1 MNDLKI
7 KYDGRHYGVVGKN
20 NAVVVPFI
28 YDEILR
34 TFSSGLINVCKN
46 DKWGCLDLEGNE
58 IIPLSY
64 EWIKPFGSEEECVTC
79 AKKDGFWGVIDKHG
93 NAVVPFTQVEE
104 ILFKEKINYFKNDQG
119 KRIII
124 DNKGRLFSANDIT
137 VTRNYSKYGVAILKK
152 DGKYGL
158 VDRNDVSLL
167 PFEYDSITDSQG
179 KKCYI
184 IEQDGKYGVASYE
197 GILKVAPV
205 YDGIGTGV
213 KEAFIVITDN
223 RYGLINWEGHVII
236 KPSYDFI
243 KYIGKGCFR
252 FKKESEWLLYKVRS
266 GSDDTS
272 NIATKSKLSLGEYSM
287 VFKNASFSI
296 LRRNDGFYGVMD
308 RYENPLTSFD
318 LTEIRI
324 IHSEKEYQQG
334 SIIPH
339 KLHVAMKKGDK
350 WGILNEKGK
359 CIAPF
364 VYDDV
369 GRFRSSWNTIEVYQN
384 GKCGFISD
392 NGSVKL
398 PCNYDTLEYENG
410 KKTSYCNITKI
421 RLPKSNSTLV
431 ERINEIT
438 QQCSKYIAMKKDGH
452 WGAINPISMAQVIPF
467 EYDKID
473 FEVEYDKT
481 NSFIRIL
488 KNKKYGLIYG
498 GSFTEALS
506 PEFDKI
512 DFFPH
517 LIKVKKDKLYGA
529 FNAELKL
536 VIPLEYENVTFRENN
551 RVRVKKNNQWS
562 WMYLMGSGEVS
573 SLEQY
578 SVVDVFNEGLALVK
592 RNGKFGYINETMK
605 EVIPCIYDKA
615 DAFMHGIAIVENGGK
630 FGALNTK
637 GELVIPFDYL
647 ILADLSMFGPTLLMA
662 IKERLW
668 GVINK
673 KNQVVVPFE
682 YDEVMTMGGIVTVT
696 KQSKKGLY
704 DHNGQLIVPVVY
716 DDIQHPSMGFKSINV
731 CKNGK
736 WGVLNKFGKEI
747 CEPRYDRI
755 DSYGFACGRLAVCR
769 NNKWGFINRN
779 GREVI
784 ECVYDEVDQFFEENH
799 CEVKL
804 NGEKFM
810 IDTYGRRI

>member
-7 KYDGRHYGVVGKN
+7 KYDGRYYGVVGKN
-20 NAVVVPFI
+20 NAVVVPSI

-46 DKWGCLDLEGNE
+46 DKWGCLSLDGNE

-137 VTRNYSKYGVAILKK
+137 VTRNYSKHGVAILKK

-184 IEQDGKYGVASYE
+184 IEQNGKYGVASYE

-205 YDGIGTGV
+205 YDDIGTGV

-252 FKKESEWLLYKVRS
+252 CKCGKEWLLYNINLYQEDD
-266 GSDDTS
+266 SDVVK
-272 NIATKSKLSLGEYSM
+272 KSILFSSKYSI
-287 VFKNASFSI
+287 VLKKAAFTI
-296 LRRNDGFYGVMD
+296 LRRGDGLYAVID
-308 RYENPLTSFD
+308 KYENYLTPF
-318 LTEIRI
+318 EISEISI
-324 IHSEKEYQQG
+324 IHSENQYGYKDHYRFV
-334 SIIPH
+334 
-339 KLHVAMKKGDK
+339 VAVKKDNK
-350 WGILNEKGK
+350 WGVYNLKGL

-364 VYDDV
+364 IYDKI
-369 GRFRSSWNTIEVYQN
+369 GRYYGPWNLIETYQN
-384 GKCGFISD
+384 GKCGLLCD

-398 PCNYDTLEYENG
+398 PCNHDIIECDDGRKKAYCHITTVNIPDDVLEPNMNMYIDRFSLE
-410 KKTSYCNITKI
+410 KT
-421 RLPKSNSTLV
+421 
-431 ERINEIT
+431 
-438 QQCSKYIAMKKDGH
+438 KYIVMKKDGLL
-452 WGAINPISMAQVIPF
+452 GVYNYPTMAQVVPF
-467 EYDKID
+467 VYDEIEYDGIVHFSRVRRNGKWGLLD
-473 FEVEYDKT
+473 STSFSVVLNSEYD
-481 NSFIRIL
+481 RIEIHPR
-488 KNKKYGLIYG
+488 LI
-498 GSFTEALS
+498 
-506 PEFDKI
+506 I
-512 DFFPH
+512 
-517 LIKVKKDKLYGA
+517 VKKGELWGA
-529 FNAELKL
+529 YNNNFEN
-536 VIPLEYENVTFRENN
+536 VIPIDCEKIILRENN
-551 RVRVKKNNQWS
+551 RIRVKKNKQWS
-562 WMYLMGSGEVS
+562 WRYLMGNGKVSG
-573 SLEQY
+573 LEQY
-578 SVVDVFNEGLALVK
+578 SAVDVFNEGLALVK
-592 RNGKFGYINETMK
+592 RNGKFGYINEAME

-615 DAFMHGIAIVENGGK
+615 DSFMHGIAIVESGDK
-630 FGALNTK
+630 SGALNKK
-637 GELVIPFDYL
+637 GDLIIPFDYL
-647 ILADLSMFGPTLLMA
+647 ILADFSMFGPTLLMA

-682 YDEVMTMGGIVTVT
+682 YDEVQPMFGMITVS
-696 KQSKKGLY
+696 KQKKKGVF
-704 DHNGQLIVPVVY
+704 DHKGQLVVPVEY
-716 DDIQHPSMGFKSINV
+716 DDVRCPSMWDSSIIV
-731 CKNGK
+731 QKNGK
-736 WGVLNKFGKEI
+736 WGVFDKLGVEI
-747 CEPRYDRI
+747 CEPKYDNI
-755 DSYGFACGRLAVCR
+755 YEYGFTCGRLAVCR
-769 NNKWGFINRN
+769 NNKWGFINKN

-784 ECVYDEVDQFFEENH
+784 ECVYDEVQSFEEKR
-799 CEVKL
+799 CLVKL
-804 NGEKFM
+804 NEEEFWINTNGK
-810 IDTYGRRI
+810 RV